1 MTPETIT
8 AVLGLGFVM
17 LTAGVAVVVWLVRL
31 EGKTTAN
38 ALATTNVNELLAAH
52 IKAQE
57 GLAAVH
63 AQHNSQ
69 TREEIVRLQEQI
81 KHLTNLLER
90 WLVPARTR
98 RNLSGD
104 GQ

>member
-1 MTPETIT
+1 MTADTII
-8 AVLGLGFVM
+8 AIVGLAFAL
-17 LTAGVAVVVWLVRL
+17 LTTIVAVVVWLVRL
-31 EGKTTAN
+31 EGKTAAN
-38 ALATTNVNELLAAH
+38 ALATQNAKDSLNAHMKAQDTLAA
-52 IKAQE
+52 A
-57 GLAAVH
+57 H
-63 AQHNSQ
+63 ADHNST